1 MDLEKVTNDDLIL
14 KEKLPVAY
22 QVTLSFIWAIN
33 VTVTRRTA
41 RRGIIKSVLFTSV
54 TQLAGHIRMTV
65 TRTSHIVT
73 FVIHCTNIRT
83 IAGWKLDQRRDFRE
97 FTKMTHCLV
106 YRVRVGLGW
115 FQKSRTTFF
124 FNQRSVKSQKRLA
137 QESFFFCAKNWWS
150 GVCFLFLMAVASS
163 RAVRICA
170 CSVSPFNLDPLHSVR
185 YTTLKYSVSLSQAY
199 CFPMTSQIPFI
210 CRGPGPGRG
219 FLKDH
224 SLFIPPPHPPPLWWG
239 VVEDFRDHMVFRG
252 ERRGICR
259 RQQI

>member
-83 IAGWKLDQRRDFRE
+83 IAGWKLDQKRDFRE

-106 YRVRVGLGW
+106 YWVRVGLVSKVPHDLLLQSEECQIPKKTRPGV
-115 FQKSRTTFF
+115 F
-124 FNQRSVKSQKRLA
+124 L
-137 QESFFFCAKNWWS
+137 FFCAKSWWS
-150 GVCFLFLMAVASS
+150 GVCFPFLMAVASS

-170 CSVSPFNLDPLHSVR
+170 CSVSPFNLDPLH
-185 YTTLKYSVSLSQAY
+185 
-199 CFPMTSQIPFI
+199 
-210 CRGPGPGRG
+210 
-219 FLKDH
+219 
-224 SLFIPPPHPPPLWWG
+224 PLHYIKILG
-239 VVEDFRDHMVFRG
+239 
-252 ERRGICR
+252 
-259 RQQI
+259 